1 MEGIINQ
8 LEGVDLSGLNQEELV
23 TLVSGIKDEYK
34 ALESNTEKGAQSLLW
49 EKKKMEKAIETF
61 KNVNADPE
69 KLEALLN
76 EDKELWQFIL
86 DKFYDGQSID
96 DIKNKK
102 WPNIDEIVE
111 QKLNQKEVD
120 KKLSSVKDQLPDD
133 LLEKFNTEFEE
144 LTEGKKL
151 TADNV
156 QKYIKNALSNV
167 SDDSTLLDTI
177 KAGAVWNGGNTKGRP
192 TNEDRGAK
200 SVLNHLKSMGAIK

>member
-8 LEGVDLSGLNQEELV
+8 LEGVDLSELNQEELV

-156 QKYIKNALSNV
+156 QKYIKNALSNI
-167 SDDSTLLDTI
+167 SDDSSLLDTI

>member
-1 MEGIINQ
+1 M
-8 LEGVDLSGLNQEELV
+8 
-23 TLVSGIKDEYK
+23 
-34 ALESNTEKGAQSLLW
+34 
-49 EKKKMEKAIETF
+49 
-61 KNVNADPE
+61 
-69 KLEALLN
+69 
-76 EDKELWQFIL
+76 
-86 DKFYDGQSID
+86 
-96 DIKNKK
+96 
-102 WPNIDEIVE
+102 
-111 QKLNQKEVD
+111 D

-151 TADNV
+151 TADNI

-192 TNEDRGAK
+192 TNEDRGTK

>member
-8 LEGVDLSGLNQEELV
+8 LEGVDLSELNQEELV

-96 DIKNKK
+96 NIKNKK

-167 SDDSTLLDTI
+167 SDDNTLLDTI

>member
-8 LEGVDLSGLNQEELV
+8 LEGVDLSELNQEELV

-96 DIKNKK
+96 EIKNKK

-111 QKLNQKEVD
+111 QKLNQKEVE

-167 SDDSTLLDTI
+167 SDDSSLLDTI

>member
-8 LEGVDLSGLNQEELV
+8 LEGVDLSELNQEELV

-151 TADNV
+151 TADNI

-192 TNEDRGAK
+192 TNEDRGTK

>member
-8 LEGVDLSGLNQEELV
+8 LEGVDLSELNQEELV
-23 TLVSGIKDEYK
+23 ILVSGIKDEYK

-102 WPNIDEIVE
+102 
-111 QKLNQKEVD
+111 LMR
-120 KKLSSVKDQLPDD
+120 L
-133 LLEKFNTEFEE
+133 
-144 LTEGKKL
+144 
-151 TADNV
+151 
-156 QKYIKNALSNV
+156 
-167 SDDSTLLDTI
+167 
-177 KAGAVWNGGNTKGRP
+177 
-192 TNEDRGAK
+192 
-200 SVLNHLKSMGAIK
+200 

>member
-8 LEGVDLSGLNQEELV
+8 LEGVDLSELNQEELV

-151 TADNV
+151 TADNI

>member
-8 LEGVDLSGLNQEELV
+8 LEGVDLSELNQEELV

-86 DKFYDGQSID
+86 DNFYDGQSID

-151 TADNV
+151 TADNI

-192 TNEDRGAK
+192 TNEDRGTK

>member
-8 LEGVDLSGLNQEELV
+8 LEGVDLSELNQEELV

-192 TNEDRGAK
+192 TNEDRGTK